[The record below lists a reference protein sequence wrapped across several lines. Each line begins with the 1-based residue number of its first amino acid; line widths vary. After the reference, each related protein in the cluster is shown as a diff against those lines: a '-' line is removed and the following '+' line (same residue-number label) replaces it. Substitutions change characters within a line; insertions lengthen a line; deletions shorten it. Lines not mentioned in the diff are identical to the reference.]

1 VNACQDF
8 SSAPSTIAAA
18 IQKLDCAAADATAV
32 SYARLFGSHGSLQ
45 TALTI
50 VLTIYVALFA
60 LSLLTGRSALRL
72 SVLTP
77 RMMTVGLVLTF
88 VTSWVAYQSVVW
100 NLAVGAPDEVATIL
114 TGGDGSATIAFAQR
128 MDGLLEVIGNVVQTA
143 SPTESISAPTNILSI
158 AALILLLGTLGVLA
172 VCRLSLAALLILGP
186 IFIALALFNGTRG
199 LFEGWLK
206 SVALFA
212 LVPLLTVLLGSGALF
227 AISPTIAALN
237 AEGGE
242 VSLRAAL
249 SVLVASV
256 VYVALMVSTFK
267 VAGSLTRGWRSSR
280 QDRRLFASP
289 SREAAWETAAS
300 VRVNSPPAS
309 TVVSATFDR
318 VRSTVSS
325 LNNYAQ
331 PSAAARLSAGSASS
345 TLSGYSPHQIP
356 SSSSP
361 SSFSHR
367 VDMRTKADAASFV
380 SRELFR

>member
-1 VNACQDF
+1 VNACPDL
-8 SSAPSTIAAA
+8 SSFPSTIAGA
-18 IQKLDCAAADATAV
+18 IQKLDCAAADATAA

-50 VLTIYVALFA
+50 ALTIYVALFA

-100 NLAVGAPDEVATIL
+100 NLAVGAPDEIATVL
-114 TGGDGSATIAFAQR
+114 TGGNGSATIAFAQR
-128 MDGLLEVIGNVVQTA
+128 MDGLLEVIGKATEAA
-143 SPTESISAPTNILSI
+143 SPAASIAAPTNVLSV
-158 AALILLLGTLGVLA
+158 AALILLLGTLGVFA

-186 IFIALALFNGTRG
+186 IFIVLALFNGTRG

-227 AISPTIAALN
+227 AISPTVAALS

-242 VSLRAAL
+242 VSMRAAV

-256 VYVALMVSTFK
+256 VYVALMVSAFK
-267 VAGSLTRGWRSSR
+267 VAGSLTRGWRASKQDSQHYSS
-280 QDRRLFASP
+280 ASRDAA
-289 SREAAWETAAS
+289 SEAAAATRLGS
-300 VRVNSPPAS
+300 SSGA
-309 TVVSATFDR
+309 TVVAATFDR

-325 LNNYAQ
+325 LDSYAQ
-331 PSAAARLSAGSASS
+331 PAGAPRISAGSSASP
-345 TLSGYSPHQIP
+345 LSSYSPLQI
-356 SSSSP
+356 SASAP

-367 VDMRTKADAASFV
+367 VDIRAKATAASAI
-380 SRELFR
+380 SKELFR

>member
-1 VNACQDF
+1 MNACQDF
-8 SSAPSTIAAA
+8 STAPSSIAAA

-50 VLTIYVALFA
+50 ALTIYVALFA
-60 LSLLTGRSALRL
+60 LSLLTGRSAFRL

-100 NLAVGAPDEVATIL
+100 NLAVGAPDEIATIL

-128 MDGLLEVIGNVVQTA
+128 MDGLLEVIGNVTQAA
-143 SPTESISAPTNILSI
+143 SPAASISAPTNILAV

-186 IFIALALFNGTRG
+186 IFIVLALFNGTRG

-237 AEGGE
+237 AEGGD
-242 VSLRAAL
+242 VSMRAAL
-249 SVLVASV
+249 SVLVAAV

-267 VAGSLTRGWRSSR
+267 VAGSLTKGWRSSR
-280 QDRRLFASP
+280 QDRQFMTAP
-289 SREAAWETAAS
+289 SRETAWEAG
-300 VRVNSPPAS
+300 VPMRVNAPPGS
-309 TVVSATFDR
+309 TAVSATLDR

-331 PSAAARLSAGSASS
+331 PSGAARLLAGPAGSP
-345 TLSGYSPHQIP
+345 LSGYSPLQIP
-356 SSSSP
+356 SSSQ

-367 VDMRTKADAASFV
+367 VDIRTKADAASFV
-380 SRELFR
+380 SKELFR

>member
-280 QDRRLFASP
+280 QDRQLFASP

-345 TLSGYSPHQIP
+345 PLSGYSQHQIP